1 MALDIACSSA
11 LPEMLFH
18 LAQDIAAGKA
28 EIGKG
33 AVIEGTQLHSLARP
47 AIPFEKRP
55 ETPSEEP
62 GANAGGA
69 GSGGYLRRRNC
80 SHTLHLRIKNC
91 ACMLNLS

>member
-1 MALDIACSSA
+1 MTLDIACSSA

-18 LAQDIAAGKA
+18 LAQDIAAGEA

-33 AVIEGTQLHSLARP
+33 AVIEGTQLRALARP

-62 GANAGGA
+62 GTKAGGP
-69 GSGGYLRRRNC
+69 GPGGYPCRGN
-80 SHTLHLRIKNC
+80 
-91 ACMLNLS
+91 